1 MFSDLP
7 KITQQ
12 SGLRLRPCP
21 QVDGSITVWS
31 QDMRRGGGSWVDP
44 TIADTRQPC
53 LGPRVMESGHGLVA
67 LGVGG
72 PQQE

>member
-21 QVDGSITVWS
+21 QLDGGVTVWS
-31 QDMRRGGGSWVDP
+31 QATRRGGGSWVDP
-44 TIADTRQPC
+44 TVAGTRQPY
-53 LGPRVMESGHGLVA
+53 SGHRG
-67 LGVGG
+67 
-72 PQQE
+72 